1 METALSPEGI
11 MEHALKSRASYMTL
25 IWEFDIWNKYGEM

>member
-1 METALSPEGI
+1 METALSPEG

-25 IWEFDIWNKYGEM
+25 IWGFEIWNKY